1 MTAPHFHTA
10 GVGAGPANLSLAA
23 LFEAVA
29 PDRIVLFEAQPGPA
43 WHSGVLF
50 PSVRMQTGWLKDLV
64 SLVDPSHR
72 MTFLSYLV
80 RTRRVFTFLSAQF
93 SEIPRLEYVRYLEW
107 AAGQLSDVHF
117 GTRVDSISY
126 DDGFS
131 LYSDGRLLTTSD
143 HLVLGIGS
151 CPRMPPCL
159 GGLDETR
166 MAIADH
172 LVARLETLEVDPT
185 EPVAVVGGGQ
195 TGAECVLELQRRG
208 FSDIRWFGRRPWFAP
223 LDDSPSANEMYRPA
237 YGAFLNRLPNEVKR
251 ELVTEQVLTSD
262 GISAS
267 VLRALFQGNY
277 EELLRT
283 GRAPITMLPGR
294 RIVGGEPRD
303 TGVRLCAAGPHG
315 EEFHDVRFVVVAAG
329 RVPAPM
335 PFDEQLQEMI
345 DTDDRGDVVVEADYS
360 IRWKGQDRHKI
371 FAQNRARFIHGLP
384 DANLSLLPTRSALI
398 INSLFGREVFEVADD
413 CGSTVWD

>member
-29 PDRIVLFEAQPGPA
+29 PDRIVLFESEPGPA
-43 WHSGVLF
+43 WHSGMLF

-64 SLVDPSHR
+64 SLVDPAHR

-80 RTRRVFTFLSAQF
+80 RTRRVFTFLSAQY

-107 AAGQLSDVHF
+107 AARQLSDVHF
-117 GTRVDSISY
+117 GTRVHSISY
-126 DDGFS
+126 EDGFS

-143 HLVLGIGS
+143 HLVLGLGS

-166 MAIADH
+166 MAVADS
-172 LVARLETLEVDPT
+172 LLARLETLELDPS
-185 EPVAVVGGGQ
+185 EPVAVIGGGQ
-195 TGAECVLELQRRG
+195 TGAECAMELQRRG

-237 YGAFLNRLPNEVKR
+237 YGAFLNRLPNEFKQD
-251 ELVTEQVLTSD
+251 LVTEQVLTSD

-267 VLRALFQGNY
+267 TMRALFQGNY

-294 RIVGGEPRD
+294 RVIGGEPQE
-303 TGVRLCAAGPHG
+303 TGVRLCCAGPRG
-315 EEFHDVRFVVVAAG
+315 EESHDVRFVVVAAG
-329 RVPAPM
+329 RVPTPL

-345 DTDDRGDVVVEADYS
+345 DTDEHGDVMVEADYS
-360 IRWKGQDRHKI
+360 VRWKGQDRHKI

-413 CGSTVWD
+413 YGSTVWD